1 MKKNITPKDEIL
13 AKSRKTL
20 AKDIVEF
27 IDGCMKKE
35 YPKSYLI
42 AVLHKIQ
49 DRYGYLSIENLQ
61 AVAYLMN
68 IPASNVSGVAS
79 FYHYFSLTPKGKY
92 VISVCMGTA
101 CFVKGA
107 EKVLNKIQEE
117 LDITI
122 GKTTKDN
129 LFTLTETRCLGMCA
143 MAPVLKING
152 DIYSKVKP
160 EQINDILKK
169 YKLT

>member
-1 MKKNITPKDEIL
+1 VKKNITEKDKIL
-13 AKSRKTL
+13 ANARKAL
-20 AKDIVEF
+20 AKDIVEY
-27 IDGCMKKE
+27 IENCMKKE
-35 YPKSYLI
+35 HPKSYLI

-68 IPASNVSGVAS
+68 IPSSNVSGVAS

-101 CFVKGA
+101 CYVKGA
-107 EKVLNKIQEE
+107 EKVLNKIFEE
-117 LDITI
+117 LNITI
-122 GKTTKDN
+122 GKTTEDN

-143 MAPVLKING
+143 MAPVLKIG
-152 DIYSKVKP
+152 DDIYSKVKP
-160 EQINDILKK
+160 DEIVDILKK